1 MPPSMPLPYIGL
13 ANRLL
18 VVQILF
24 KKILGFM
31 GFETSDVAALT
42 EIGNKFNALT
52 MEPRDVAFIM
62 FNTREQTVAAETSIK
77 DIAEELLAAVLRF
90 LSF

>member
-1 MPPSMPLPYIGL
+1 
-13 ANRLL
+13 
-18 VVQILF
+18 
-24 KKILGFM
+24 M

-62 FNTREQTVAAETSIK
+62 FNTREQTEAAETSIK